1 MEKNPF
7 VQAGALSTDLGEIPH
22 ASPFPTPFDQAGGI
36 DGGVDQLKESCRFI
50 PLCQILKATND
61 FDDALVV
68 GTGGFG
74 KVYEA
79 NIDDGATTTVVAI
92 KRLSAVSNQGTEQFW
107 TEVKLLSKFRHANLI
122 SLIGYC
128 NKNQEMI
135 IVYKYMAKGT
145 LADHLYKTS
154 REENGGSSSH
164 LTWEQRLNICLDT
177 ACGLDYLQ
185 NGNGTLPGII
195 HRDVKS
201 TNILLDKYLVAKVS
215 DFGISKSMT
224 TYLTTH
230 VSTSVKG
237 TFGYLDPD
245 YFLTCR
251 LTKKSD
257 VYAFGVVLLEVLCGR
272 PAIDTRLDE
281 KQINLVNWAKINIK
295 KGKLDRIIDPSLNG
309 DITPHTGRPPD
320 QHGEKNSSPTCKTLS
335 TNGQT
340 EMENEFVGHLE
351 ETNEFLL
358 DFVEAPNEAGVSSE
372 SEFQLKNQ
380 WSRFSAYPNSDGPV
394 VPHPHMA
401 STQILGGNMEGLGD
415 LRNLFA
421 SPEEPLLQGHVSGS
435 MWTVPPC
442 LDQAPSRLMP
452 TIAHTMGSSD
462 DLRNLLSLVGE
473 PFSTGHVSGS
483 IDWTVP
489 PCLDQ
494 APSQLMPTI
503 AHTTESSDDLRNLL
517 PLVGEPFLAGHVSR
531 SINRTVPPCSV
542 PAPSQPMPTIAHTM
556 GNSDDLRNLLAL
568 VEEPFPARQAFGS
581 VSWTGPSCSDPAL
594 SQLMPTIPHT
604 MPTIPRMVPLLT
616 ERQDT
621 RSVKLRATYGDTTI
635 QFNLPLTSG
644 IRELNKEVLKRLEF
658 ELGRFK
664 VEYEDEDGVLI
675 LIACDDDVRDYL
687 QFLTSS
693 GNQDRMMEE
702 LHSRGKTIEEIEECL
717 RRVPMNPSVI
727 SAIRKAHSLPRC
739 ELRIISGVVNQ
750 FFIETILKQYG
761 LFDCLTEIITSPS
774 TVEEGEGRLRIFP
787 YHSSPHG
794 CSLCPP
800 NLCKLGDGDQVMPRK
815 DFPLWKRICDYHR
828 LIKAKFYEWSN
839 GEDPQAPFKATLK
852 LLFTSSFQFT
862 LHYVYDVK
870 LFNASICLV
879 KISRLGC
886 NSGKIGFIPLGN
898 RELRSLYN
906 SEKDK
911 KHGFLLIFGRNR
923 AKGSMSPMAS
933 EGLGPP

>member
-7 VQAGALSTDLGEIPH
+7 VQAGALSTDLGEIPY
-22 ASPFPTPFDQAGGI
+22 ASPFPTPFDQAGAI

-74 KVYEA
+74 KVYKA

-92 KRLSAVSNQGTEQFW
+92 KRLSAVSNQGAEEFW
-107 TEVKLLSKFRHANLI
+107 IEVKVLSKFRHTNLV

-128 NKNQEMI
+128 NENQEKI
-135 IVYKYMAKGT
+135 LVYEYIAKGT
-145 LADHLYKTS
+145 LANHLYKAS
-154 REENGGSSSH
+154 REESGGNRSH
-164 LTWEQRLNICLDT
+164 LTWEQRLNICLD
-177 ACGLDYLQ
+177 AARGLDYLH

-201 TNILLDKYLVAKVS
+201 TNILLDEYLVAKVS
-215 DFGISKSMT
+215 DLGISKIMT
-224 TYLTTH
+224 TCLTTH
-230 VSTSVKG
+230 VSTDVKG

-245 YFLTCR
+245 YFLTGR
-251 LTKKSD
+251 LTMKSD

-281 KQINLVNWAKINIK
+281 KQINLVNWVKINIK

-309 DITPHTGRPPD
+309 DITPHSLEYFAELANKRPPD
-320 QHGEKNSSPTCKTLS
+320 QHGEKNPSPTCKTLS

-351 ETNEFLL
+351 ETNEFLP
-358 DFVEAPNEAGVSSE
+358 DFVEGPNEAAVSSE
-372 SEFQLKNQ
+372 CEFQLKNQ
-380 WSRFSAYPNSDGPV
+380 WSRFSAYPNSDDPV

-401 STQILGGNMEGLGD
+401 STQIPGENMESLGD

-421 SPEEPLLQGHVSGS
+421 SLEEPLLQGHVSGS

-442 LDQAPSRLMP
+442 LDQAPSQLMP

-462 DLRNLLSLVGE
+462 DLRNLLPLVGE

-494 APSQLMPTI
+494 APSGLMPTI
-503 AHTTESSDDLRNLL
+503 AQTTGSSDDLRNLL
-517 PLVGEPFLAGHVSR
+517 PLVGEPFSAGHVSG
-531 SINRTVPPCSV
+531 SINWTVPPCFV

-644 IRELNKEVLKRLEF
+644 ISELNKEVLKRLEF
-658 ELGRFK
+658 ELGRFR

-675 LIACDDDVRDYL
+675 LIACDEDVRDYL

-693 GNQDRMMEE
+693 GNQVIKP
-702 LHSRGKTIEEIEECL
+702 LVLKKVPNITNVGK
-717 RRVPMNPSVI
+717 N
-727 SAIRKAHSLPRC
+727 H
-739 ELRIISGVVNQ
+739 
-750 FFIETILKQYG
+750 
-761 LFDCLTEIITSPS
+761 
-774 TVEEGEGRLRIFP
+774 
-787 YHSSPHG
+787 
-794 CSLCPP
+794 
-800 NLCKLGDGDQVMPRK
+800 
-815 DFPLWKRICDYHR
+815 
-828 LIKAKFYEWSN
+828 
-839 GEDPQAPFKATLK
+839 
-852 LLFTSSFQFT
+852 
-862 LHYVYDVK
+862 
-870 LFNASICLV
+870 
-879 KISRLGC
+879 
-886 NSGKIGFIPLGN
+886 
-898 RELRSLYN
+898 
-906 SEKDK
+906 
-911 KHGFLLIFGRNR
+911 
-923 AKGSMSPMAS
+923 
-933 EGLGPP
+933 

>member
-1 MEKNPF
+1 MDGTTTVVVFDFDHTMIEDNSDTWVVEQMGLTPLFDQLRRTLPWFTLIASILLLYSQSLQLFCLKKTSDRMMEELHSRGKTIEEITECLRRVPMNPRVISAIRKAHSLPRCELRIISDANQFFIETILKQFGLFDCFTEIVTNRSIIEGGRLRIFPYHSSPHGCNLCPPNLCKKLLEQITITYSIMLVGSPFGHGRVRDRFNVHDRSSGIIQSLLSASEMEKNPF
-7 VQAGALSTDLGEIPH
+7 VQAGALSTDLGEKN
-22 ASPFPTPFDQAGGI
+22 PFDQAGGI

-74 KVYEA
+74 KVYKA

-92 KRLSAVSNQGTEQFW
+92 KRLSAVSNQGAEQFW
-107 TEVKLLSKFRHANLI
+107 TEVKLLSKLRHTNLV
-122 SLIGYC
+122 SLFGYC
-128 NKNQEMI
+128 NENQEMI
-135 IVYKYMAKGT
+135 LVYKYINQGA

-154 REENGGSSSH
+154 REESGGSRSH

-177 ACGLDYLQ
+177 ACGLDYLH
-185 NGNGTLPGII
+185 NGTLPGII

-201 TNILLDKYLVAKVS
+201 TNILLDEYLVAKVS

-230 VSTSVKG
+230 VSTNVKG

-309 DITPHTGRPPD
+309 DITPHSLEYFAELASESGRPPD
-320 QHGEKNSSPTCKTLS
+320 QHGEKNPSPTCKTLS

-340 EMENEFVGHLE
+340 KMGNEIVGHLE
-351 ETNEFLL
+351 ETNEFLP
-358 DFVEAPNEAGVSSE
+358 DFVEGPNGVSSE
-372 SEFQLKNQ
+372 CEFQLKNQ

-401 STQILGGNMEGLGD
+401 STQILGENMESLGD
-415 LRNLFA
+415 LRNLL
-421 SPEEPLLQGHVSGS
+421 PLVGEPFLQGHVSGS

-462 DLRNLLSLVGE
+462 DLRNLLPLVGE

-503 AHTTESSDDLRNLL
+503 AHTTGSSDDLRNLL
-517 PLVGEPFLAGHVSR
+517 PLVGEPFSAGHVSG
-531 SINRTVPPCSV
+531 SINWTVPPCSV

-616 ERQDT
+616 ERKDT

-693 GNQDRMMEE
+693 GNQVIKP
-702 LHSRGKTIEEIEECL
+702 LVLKKVPNITNVGK
-717 RRVPMNPSVI
+717 S
-727 SAIRKAHSLPRC
+727 H
-739 ELRIISGVVNQ
+739 
-750 FFIETILKQYG
+750 
-761 LFDCLTEIITSPS
+761 
-774 TVEEGEGRLRIFP
+774 
-787 YHSSPHG
+787 
-794 CSLCPP
+794 
-800 NLCKLGDGDQVMPRK
+800 
-815 DFPLWKRICDYHR
+815 
-828 LIKAKFYEWSN
+828 
-839 GEDPQAPFKATLK
+839 
-852 LLFTSSFQFT
+852 
-862 LHYVYDVK
+862 
-870 LFNASICLV
+870 
-879 KISRLGC
+879 
-886 NSGKIGFIPLGN
+886 
-898 RELRSLYN
+898 
-906 SEKDK
+906 
-911 KHGFLLIFGRNR
+911 
-923 AKGSMSPMAS
+923 
-933 EGLGPP
+933 